1 MTEAA
6 EEPLSAQ
13 ELREAWP
20 VLSREDRVQG
30 LRLLPRDEAEELF
43 FELPSSGQAAVVLAL
58 PTAERRSWLRLL
70 PPDDA
75 ADLIQAAPPHQRDA
89 LLNLLDD
96 ATRKD
101 VSALLAYEEDRAGGT
116 WRVVTPDLGAPVQ

>member
-30 LRLLPRDEAEELF
+30 LRLLPRDAAEDLF
-43 FELPSSGQAAVVLAL
+43 FELPSSEQAALVLAL
-58 PTAERRSWLRLL
+58 PPSERRSWVRLL

-75 ADLIQAAPPHQRDA
+75 GKSVTPP
-89 LLNLLDD
+89 
-96 ATRKD
+96 T
-101 VSALLAYEEDRAGGT
+101 AGGPAVDT
-116 WRVVTPDLGAPVQ
+116 VTVA